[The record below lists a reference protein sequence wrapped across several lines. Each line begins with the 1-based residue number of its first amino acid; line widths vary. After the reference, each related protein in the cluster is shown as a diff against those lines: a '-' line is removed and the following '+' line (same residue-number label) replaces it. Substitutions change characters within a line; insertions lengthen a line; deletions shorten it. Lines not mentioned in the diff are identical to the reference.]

1 MKKKLLV
8 FLVALCLALGAGT
21 TLTAFAGVNHNSP
34 TGDGLMSGGGLNNTN
49 YTIRDDGEPSAYGFQ
64 QGTTIYD
71 LSGVAGAHNVSAY
84 QVVGT
89 DDFADVAKFVMKVDI
104 YDFGA
109 NASSANFAIGPFAQC
124 ARIDWVNNS
133 MMAIVMRA
141 TNGQTEV
148 HSVNG
153 VDLAPTTVKTHEYI
167 INDEQVT
174 PTVKE
179 NGVEVVDGF
188 GLQTDLLKAEKD
200 KGRGY
205 ITYWFEFDIAD
216 KSMTIFAG
224 YDDGAGNVEK
234 TEYGTIK
241 NAFKL
246 SLNENNQAAARTSW
260 LWQPAS
266 DIKFDNYKL
275 YSVKADG
282 AEKKVFIDCDFETED
297 SVTYDPMY
305 PNGTKLSVTSDGTA
319 RIGKFNTLDSVITV
333 TNPEQDARIVSNNA
347 LAVDNRLDKTFE
359 MTSTFKLKSFG
370 DGSTRKVGVALGLEN
385 YRQKLSAPQKG
396 ASLIYL
402 TKNGE
407 GQIVLGAD
415 NIAEDGTATAT
426 GEVTVLNGAAL
437 GEYITLDVVG
447 NKDGSVDV
455 TVGEQTV
462 NFPNI
467 KANGHVAISQ
477 TGEGEVSYEVFAN
490 DFAVTGYQLTENEG
504 EKVTSSFNGGWISP
518 AKFYVRNNI
527 APSAHV
533 TAVEGGHAVTGIT
546 PESQKV
552 GFYGSSTHAALTFLK
567 PYADFVMQ
575 FDYISVPYKQRG
587 KLGGIESNTPG
598 NRFSPFY
605 AVFGGQSG
613 ESQVEEYYAVGIA
626 EGNATQYFWG
636 AESLIVPE
644 GKLKGEGATLKVISE
659 ATDTEDSDTA
669 IPKYGANPEAGGKPA
684 YTVNG
689 YIKPSDEEKSFYN
702 KTTRFKL
709 VVINNN
715 VALWAANVDENGA
728 TVGEYRKVY
737 EYTVSN
743 SFGYVGFITDSPAW
757 CELDNVA
764 ITPISTE
771 VALEKGLNAE
781 PAVNLVADVPVSEMA
796 TDPVPEMLAK
806 PVLKA
811 DTAAKKVTWDAIAG
825 AGEYEVTVRFDGE
838 IVDEKTVA
846 ATEFNMSEYTDEGD
860 YTVTVVALPAD
871 LEAYQKSLSSN
882 ITYTVKAG
890 GNEPGGNEPGGNEPG
905 DKEPDGDKPGTTETP
920 KDGGCGC
927 GGAASGA
934 FGAAA
939 IVLVLGSAAFVIR
952 RRKA

>member
-1 MKKKLLV
+1 M
-8 FLVALCLALGAGT
+8 
-21 TLTAFAGVNHNSP
+21 
-34 TGDGLMSGGGLNNTN
+34 
-49 YTIRDDGEPSAYGFQ
+49 
-64 QGTTIYD
+64 
-71 LSGVAGAHNVSAY
+71 SGVAGAHNVSAY

-297 SVTYDPMY
+297 SVTHDPMY
-305 PNGTKLSVTSDGTA
+305 PNGTKLSITTDGTA

-518 AKFYVRNNI
+518 AKFNVQNQI
-527 APSAHV
+527 APSTHV
-533 TAVEGGHAVTGIT
+533 TAVEGGHAVTGVT
-546 PESQKV
+546 PEEEKV
-552 GFYGSSTHAALTFLK
+552 GFYGSSTHTALTFAEK
-567 PYADFVMQ
+567 YTDFVMQ
-575 FDYISVPYKQRG
+575 FDYISVPYGKRG
-587 KLGGIESNTPG
+587 TLGDVS
-598 NRFSPFY
+598 RFSPLY
-605 AVFGGQSG
+605 VAFGSK
-613 ESQVEEYYAVGIA
+613 SSFPIIA
-626 EGNATQYFWG
+626 ESYCMGIFDGNGSFFDLG
-636 AESLIVPE
+636 AESLVYMADSKSNGNLKSVDNASNAATQSSLTKINEGETVPE
-644 GKLKGEGATLKVISE
+644 Y
-659 ATDTEDSDTA
+659 A
-669 IPKYGANPEAGGKPA
+669 IPHYSAKGVIDYYALPSEPEK
-684 YTVNG
+684 T
-689 YIKPSDEEKSFYN
+689 FYN

-715 VALWAANVDENGA
+715 VALWAANVDESGA
-728 TVGEYRKVY
+728 VAGDYRKIVSG
-737 EYTVSN
+737 TVPESY
-743 SFGYVGFITDSPAW
+743 GYVGFVTDSPAW
-757 CELDNVA
+757 CELDNIA
-764 ITPISTE
+764 ITPIATE

-781 PAVNLVADVPVSEMA
+781 PAVDLIADVPVSEMA